1 LSVCIHLV
9 FARDLIK
16 EIDKILMFS
25 FLGIA
30 LLSMCIQLMQEEI
43 IGKIRWLAASVGL
56 GEDHSGFIL
65 QLLLKKKICEF
76 EKCCKF
82 QLAT

>member
-1 LSVCIHLV
+1 LCIHFV
-9 FARDLIK
+9 FARDLPK
-16 EIDKILMFS
+16 EIDKMLMFS
-25 FLGIA
+25 LLGIA

-65 QLLLKKKICEF
+65 HNFYLKKI
-76 EKCCKF
+76 EK
-82 QLAT
+82 

>member
-1 LSVCIHLV
+1 LCIHLV
-9 FARDLIK
+9 FARDLPK
-16 EIDKILMFS
+16 EIDEILMFKIS
-25 FLGIA
+25 LLGIA

-65 QLLLKKKICEF
+65 HNFYLKKI
-76 EKCCKF
+76 
-82 QLAT
+82 

>member
-1 LSVCIHLV
+1 LSLCIHLV
-9 FARDLIK
+9 FERDLPK
-16 EIDKILMFS
+16 EIDEILLFS

-56 GEDHSGFIL
+56 GEDHSGFII
-65 QLLLKKKICEF
+65 QLLFSKRYSS
-76 EKCCKF
+76 
-82 QLAT
+82 